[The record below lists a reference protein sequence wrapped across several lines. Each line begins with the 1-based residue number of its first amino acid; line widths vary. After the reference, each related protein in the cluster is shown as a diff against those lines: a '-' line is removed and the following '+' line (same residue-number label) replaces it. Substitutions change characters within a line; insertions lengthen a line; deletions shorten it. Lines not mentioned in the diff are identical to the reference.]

1 MATSS
6 KIAYCLN
13 MNTNHCHKK
22 LKQFPG
28 RVYKIKFTL
37 RSRTVLF
44 TLFFHLLN
52 QAIFLAFSCIN
63 FSHYEFNIECLFE
76 QNTFKPLTY
85 HQSVVINCCLIL
97 TSLFPKYH
105 SQNQLISILVKARDS
120 YFYHFSSVLSF
131 FVFLVC
137 SYF

>member
-28 RVYKIKFTL
+28 RIYKIKFTL
-37 RSRTVLF
+37 RSGTLLF
-44 TLFFHLLN
+44 TLFSHLLN

-63 FSHYEFNIECLFE
+63 FSHYEFNNECLSSICCYKFL
-76 QNTFKPLTY
+76 FKPY
-85 HQSVVINCCLIL
+85 FSFSKI
-97 TSLFPKYH
+97 SFPKPIDFH
-105 SQNQLISILVKARDS
+105 FGEGSRFLFLPFFFCFVVFCVFNLFILLKSKTV
-120 YFYHFSSVLSF
+120 
-131 FVFLVC
+131 
-137 SYF
+137 